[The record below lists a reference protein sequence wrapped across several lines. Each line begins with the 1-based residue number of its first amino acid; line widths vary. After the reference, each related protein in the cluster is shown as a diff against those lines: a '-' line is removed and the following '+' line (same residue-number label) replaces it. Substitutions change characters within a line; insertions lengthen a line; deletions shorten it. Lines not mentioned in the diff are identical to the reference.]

1 MKMEDKDE
9 KTKVEGNVLFFSVE
23 PSITAPLIENFKN
36 SGITVFT
43 SDDRGATFKSIS
55 KDNIGI
61 VIVDYSPGS
70 TGTLDFLKTLRKKYP
85 SVNRISFIDPD
96 HKHQTIQLVLK
107 GLITSYFEKTAAP
120 KTVIDGIS
128 HILYARDTLKN
139 QKLLK
144 LLDAAEVL
152 PTFPKVYNEFTEAI
166 ENDRSVKDIARII
179 EKDVSIATRVL
190 RIANS
195 DFYRTTQIG
204 SIERAGIYLG
214 LDTIKNIVF
223 TVALSSLKRLT
234 ETQKKHLEKIIYH
247 SVQVNQNFQKVYTQQ
262 TGRKITDQYA
272 TMGITHDVGKIIML
286 QYMPN
291 RFNKIVKYRQK
302 NPEIG
307 FYRSEI
313 ELGYNGQTHAE
324 IGAYFLNVWN
334 FPEPSVFTAL
344 FHHST
349 EEFSEPYKEILDI
362 FTIVNDVANAG
373 EKE

>member
-1 MKMEDKDE
+1 MQDRDE
-9 KTKVEGNVLFFSVE
+9 KIKAKGTVLFFNVE
-23 PSITAPLIENFKN
+23 PAIISSLTENF
-36 SGITVFT
+36 SDFGIEFST
-43 SDDRGATFKSIS
+43 SNDRGEALKRIS
-55 KDNIGI
+55 KSNIDI
-61 VIVDYSPGS
+61 VIVDYKPGS
-70 TGTLDFLKTLRKKYP
+70 IENLDFLKTLRKKYP
-85 SVNRISFIDPD
+85 SINRISFSDPD
-96 HKHQTIQLVLK
+96 YKHQTIQLVLK
-107 GLITSYFEKTAAP
+107 GLITSYFEKNAAP
-120 KTVIDGIS
+120 KTIIDGIL
-128 HILYARDTLKN
+128 HILYARETLEN

-144 LLDAAEVL
+144 LLDTAEVL
-152 PTFPKVYNEFTEAI
+152 PTFPKVYNEFIDAI

-223 TVALSSLKRLT
+223 TVALTSLKRLT
-234 ETQKKHLEKIIYH
+234 ETQRKYLEKIIYH
-247 SVQVNQNFQKVYTQQ
+247 SVQVNQNFQKMYTQQ

-291 RFNKIVKYRQK
+291 RFNKIVKYQQK
-302 NPEIG
+302 NPDIG
-307 FYRSEI
+307 FYRSEL
-313 ELGYNGQTHAE
+313 ELGYDGQTHAE

-349 EEFSEPYKEILDI
+349 DEFSEPYKEILDI

-373 EKE
+373 EKA